1 MCILTLLMDQ
11 ITSRRKIL
19 VVDDEPAIRDSLK
32 LLLSSTYEV
41 SVAEDGET
49 ALEVIQDILPDLVLM
64 DVNMPRLDGLETLS
78 KINKNRANISGQQIP
93 IVMLSGAATVKSAV
107 QAIKDGAAD
116 YINKPFDISE
126 LKNVISRSLLEAEVN
141 QTAEKPLNRA
151 PSTLTNE
158 SGGAAQIIGRSKA
171 IASVLCN
178 VDQVAPKDTT
188 VLISGESGT
197 GKELIARR
205 IHAASS
211 RSKGPFIAI
220 NCGAIPESL
229 IESELFGHEKGSFT
243 SAVDRRLGLCEM
255 AHKGTLFLDEIGELS
270 LPVQVK
276 LLRFLQE
283 QEFYRVG
290 GSKPVKVDV
299 RIIAATNRNLE
310 RAIEEK
316 HFRLDLYYRLN
327 VVSIDLPP
335 LRERFEDIP
344 LLLEH
349 FRSKFAA
356 IYDKNGV
363 DFTPEAKNLLVQYS
377 WPGNVRELQNLIE
390 SFMATSTG
398 EAINPEMLPKRIRAS
413 QSGSIKI
420 GTPQQAS
427 NEPIKFEEAE
437 RIFEIEMIVTA
448 LKKTDYVQTRAAE
461 LLGISRRILKYK
473 MDKLGIDSQPA

>member
-1 MCILTLLMDQ
+1 M
-11 ITSRRKIL
+11 
-19 VVDDEPAIRDSLK
+19 
-32 LLLSSTYEV
+32 
-41 SVAEDGET
+41 
-49 ALEVIQDILPDLVLM
+49 
-64 DVNMPRLDGLETLS
+64 
-78 KINKNRANISGQQIP
+78 
-93 IVMLSGAATVKSAV
+93 
-107 QAIKDGAAD
+107 
-116 YINKPFDISE
+116 
-126 LKNVISRSLLEAEVN
+126 LEAEVN
-141 QTAEKPLNRA
+141 QTAEKSLNRA

-448 LKKTDYVQTRAAE
+448 LKKTDYVQPRAAE